1 MPIIRGVFVMSEKKV
16 SKHDLYEKLWAS
28 RDFEINHLWQR
39 SIFLATFIV
48 ALFTIYFSVLNN
60 FTSSKSVSED
70 IKIELVKSTES
81 YEGYAIAQ
89 DDKSVLV
96 VKDDRDES
104 IIGKPCFQLVALDVI
119 CLFGFL
125 FSVLWICMAKG
136 SKYMYERHEGGIEAA
151 HDNGSFDKELQRE
164 IDIESYEVLWDLG
177 DYTYIP
183 RHGAL
188 PLSDYD
194 YRIFHHNGAKYSS
207 SKINISI
214 GYIFAVAWSTLS
226 ILNGIIYSDDCKCIN
241 FVWITLCITLWFLG
255 LEIIFA
261 FLLAYSILSDNS
273 LSRLSFIWLVLRS
286 TFSFSNPDKK
296 QRKWI
301 IKRYK
306 GRNKS
311 SYDYVLDYV
320 TSTLNHYGETC
331 DNPLQK
337 YILDKYSG
345 RETKPFA
352 LQRLLNNEQL
362 RNIFETALMHR
373 DSFNEAFMGI
383 WYNFQ
388 DIDEYL
394 IIEKFL
400 LNGVFNGEKC
410 KIYIY
415 KLVASS
421 HCSLCKSM
429 LFADTNWKSIRAG
442 QPYCLID
449 STNGYHLIYKK
460 PNGISLYMTIKGSM
474 LDIHT
479 GKYNRIDVDIMIK
492 DCKKKDSWYDSPVVI
507 DGEKDFIRIKRTF
520 SRLK

>member
-1 MPIIRGVFVMSEKKV
+1 MPEKEGVDEMMEDSMMHVVVVTGMSGSGKSVVMDVLEDIGYYCIDNLPPQLIGKFVDICRESE
-16 SKHDLYEKLWAS
+16 
-28 RDFEINHLWQR
+28 NHLQK
-39 SIFLATFIV
+39 L
-48 ALFTIYFSVLNN
+48 
-60 FTSSKSVSED
+60 
-70 IKIELVKSTES
+70 
-81 YEGYAIAQ
+81 AIAADLRSGDMFTDAYQ
-89 DDKSVLV
+89 VLL
-96 VKDDRDES
+96 E
-104 IIGKPCFQLVALDVI
+104 
-119 CLFGFL
+119 
-125 FSVLWICMAKG
+125 M
-136 SKYMYERHEGGIEAA
+136 ERQSGLELKILYIEA
-151 HDNGSFDKELQRE
+151 DD
-164 IDIESYEVLWDLG
+164 EV
-177 DYTYIP
+177 
-183 RHGAL
+183 
-188 PLSDYD
+188 
-194 YRIFHHNGAKYSS
+194 
-207 SKINISI
+207 
-214 GYIFAVAWSTLS
+214 
-226 ILNGIIYSDDCKCIN
+226 
-241 FVWITLCITLWFLG
+241 
-255 LEIIFA
+255 
-261 FLLAYSILSDNS
+261 
-273 LSRLSFIWLVLRS
+273 
-286 TFSFSNPDKK
+286 
-296 QRKWI
+296 I

-383 WYNFQ
+383 WYNSQ
-388 DIDEYL
+388 DIDEHL

-492 DCKKKDSWYDSPVVI
+492 DCKKKDS
-507 DGEKDFIRIKRTF
+507 
-520 SRLK
+520 

>member
-1 MPIIRGVFVMSEKKV
+1 MDEKYV
-16 SKHDLYEKLWAS
+16 TKHDLYEKLWAS

-60 FTSSKSVSED
+60 FISSKSVSED

-104 IIGKPCFQLVALDVI
+104 LIAKPCFQLIVLDVI

-151 HDNGSFDKELQRE
+151 HDKGSFDKELQRE
-164 IDIESYEVLWDLG
+164 IDIESYEVLWASG

-194 YRIFHHNGAKYSS
+194 YRLFHHNGAKYSS

-214 GYIFAVAWSTLS
+214 GYIFAVAWGILS
-226 ILNGIIYSDDCKCIN
+226 VVNCVIYFCDCGWFSIAVAVIAIILD
-241 FVWITLCITLWFLG
+241 VV
-255 LEIIFA
+255 FA

-273 LSRLSFIWLVLRS
+273 LSRLSFIWLVLQS

-311 SYDYVLDYV
+311 SYDYILNYV
-320 TSTLNHYGETC
+320 TSVLNHYGETC

-362 RNIFETALMHR
+362 KNIFETALMHR

-383 WYNFQ
+383 WYNSH
-388 DIDEYL
+388 DIDEHL
-394 IIEKFL
+394 IIDRFLVSATFNEKEL
-400 LNGVFNGEKC
+400 

-415 KLVASS
+415 NLVASS
-421 HCSLCKSM
+421 HCTFSRSM
-429 LFADTNWKSIRAG
+429 LFADTNWERIRAG

-460 PNGISLYMTIKGSM
+460 PNGISLYMTITGSM
-474 LDIHT
+474 PVIPAE
-479 GKYNRIDVDIMIK
+479 GQVKYNCIDVDIIIK
-492 DCKKKDSWYDSPVVI
+492 DCEKKDSWYDSPVVI
-507 DGEKDFIRIKRTF
+507 DGEKDFIHIKRTF
-520 SRLK
+520 FRLK